1 MKALLNRIHERVGD
15 LWWYSA
21 MIFLACRSGDAIQA
35 FIGLWL
41 VPKYV
46 GPQELGA
53 VLPLQQL
60 TSFLTVPLAIVAVVF
75 SKYVNTYATRGEYGK
90 VKSFI
95 HDVFTCSFILFI
107 VCIAGAYL
115 IMPFFYERLKIASGS
130 LTFLILLCGLFT
142 NIGAIV
148 GSAQQGL
155 KRFKTMALMNF
166 LSAPIR
172 LVTMLVA
179 MPFRPLSGY
188 ILGQTTPAATTLLLS
203 AFDIHHIIKPYTPD
217 KSWRNDLPEI
227 WKYLWP
233 LAIYTALSSF
243 FGTISA
249 TVYRQRLPEI
259 ESSAYYMLTR
269 LTDIVTFVGCTI
281 STVLIPLASEAHEK
295 GKENSSIIRQSILG
309 NLIATLG
316 FATFFAIA
324 GRFILSLNATWKTYE
339 SYASLLPFLT
349 VLSGIC
355 MTNTTILSYD
365 IACRRFKAMSV
376 ILVSGALW
384 IVALVSL
391 TGHEYFRGVLHDSIV
406 NAMASLHLATLRN
419 LIFANIGI
427 AGLQMIFLV
436 LSSASS
442 SHGRSREHGHQHRAE
457 FC

>member
-1 MKALLNRIHERVGD
+1 MKALLSRIHARVGD

-115 IMPFFYERLKIASGS
+115 VMPFFYERLKIASGS

-172 LVTMLVA
+172 LITMLVA
-179 MPFRPLSGY
+179 MPFRALSGY
-188 ILGQTTPAATTLLLS
+188 ILGQTTPAATTSLLS
-203 AFDIHHIIKPYTPD
+203 AFDIHRALKPYTPD
-217 KSWRNDLPEI
+217 TSWRKD
-227 WKYLWP
+227 WKSILNYTWP
-233 LAIYTALSSF
+233 IAINLTITSICGTACY
-243 FGTISA
+243 
-249 TVYRQRLPEI
+249 TVYRQRLPEV
-259 ESSAYYMLTR
+259 ESSAFYLITR
-269 LTDIVTFVGCTI
+269 FAEIAGYIGGAI
-281 STVLIPLASEAHEK
+281 SVVLFPLVSEAHENK
-295 GKENSSIIRQSILG
+295 SDASKLVCKTSLFLFIVILTLTAFAAITH
-309 NLIATLG
+309 NLIFDLSEMWSAYKPYSHLLPVI
-316 FATFFAIA
+316 TFYTGCGVIITN
-324 GRFILSLNATWKTYE
+324 FITYE
-339 SYASLLPFLT
+339 
-349 VLSGIC
+349 
-355 MTNTTILSYD
+355 
-365 IACRRFKAMSV
+365 IACRRFGAMFWLLASTV
-376 ILVSGALW
+376 AWNTFLVTFTGA
-384 IVALVSL
+384 
-391 TGHEYFRGVLHDSIV
+391 EFFRGILPDSIV
-406 NAMASLHLATLRN
+406 DWVVSVHAARLDFLSYLTIPLLFLQLVVTL
-419 LIFANIGI
+419 LIFCRNRRKI
-427 AGLQMIFLV
+427 
-436 LSSASS
+436 
-442 SHGRSREHGHQHRAE
+442 RS
-457 FC
+457 

>member
-107 VCIAGAYL
+107 ICIAGSYL

-155 KRFKTMALMNF
+155 KRFKTMSVMTL
-166 LSAPIR
+166 LGAPIR
-172 LVTMLVA
+172 LVTLLIA
-179 MPFRPLSGY
+179 MPFRALSGY
-188 ILGQTTPAATTLLLS
+188 ILGQTTPVATTSLLS
-203 AFDIHHIIKPYTPD
+203 IFDIHKVLKPYTPD
-217 KSWRNDLPEI
+217 KSWRKD
-227 WKYLWP
+227 WKNILKYAWP
-233 LAIYTALSSF
+233 IAIYTTFSLI
-243 FGTISA
+243 FGTITS
-249 TVYRQRLPEI
+249 TVIRQRLPEI
-259 ESSAYYMLTR
+259 ESAANYMLSRFTEITGFFSASISLILFPLVAESHEQGHEDTHLLKR
-269 LTDIVTFVGCTI
+269 AVIGTLIPTCTLALAFVFLSNWIFSLTDTWATYRPYAYLLPPLTITTGLGCLIGTTI
-281 STVLIPLASEAHEK
+281 S
-295 GKENSSIIRQSILG
+295 
-309 NLIATLG
+309 
-316 FATFFAIA
+316 
-324 GRFILSLNATWKTYE
+324 YE
-339 SYASLLPFLT
+339 
-349 VLSGIC
+349 
-355 MTNTTILSYD
+355 M
-365 IACRRFKAMSV
+365 ACRRFGIAAFITIFNLIWTS
-376 ILVSGALW
+376 ILVCFTGYEFFFGILPDTYINFMKNCNLAS
-384 IVALVSL
+384 IHTL
-391 TGHEYFRGVLHDSIV
+391 TY
-406 NAMASLHLATLRN
+406 ASLFSAILQLMFIR
-419 LIFANIGI
+419 LIYCRRHAR
-427 AGLQMIFLV
+427 
-436 LSSASS
+436 
-442 SHGRSREHGHQHRAE
+442 HH
-457 FC
+457 